1 MQLPIISNFLL
12 RIENADFPPHHEVED
27 VGASNEKI
35 YVKEYDVFLFRDE
48 TDVYNAMADAIRLAS
63 EVTAGRKYLHITI
76 CDESFPL
83 CIPPEM
89 LKSLADSG
97 CSLEVCVDLPEVG

>member
-1 MQLPIISNFLL
+1 MQLPFISNFLL
-12 RIENADFPPHHEVED
+12 RIENADHTPHHEVED
-27 VGASNEKI
+27 VGAPHEKI
-35 YVKEYDVFLFRDE
+35 YVKEYDVFLFKSE
-48 TDVYNAMADAIRLAS
+48 ADVYNALTDAIRLAS
-63 EVTAGRKYLHITI
+63 EVTVGRKFLHITI

-97 CSLEVCVDLPEVG
+97 CSLEVYCDYPEEG

>member
-12 RIENADFPPHHEVED
+12 RIENADHSPHHEVED
-27 VGASNEKI
+27 VGAPHEKI
-35 YVKEYDVFLFRDE
+35 YVKDYDVFLFRDE
-48 TDVYNAMADAIRLAS
+48 TDVCNAMADAIRLAS
-63 EVTAGRKYLHITI
+63 EVTEGRKFLHITI

-83 CIPPEM
+83 RIPPDM

-97 CSLEVCVDLPEVG
+97 CSLEVYVDQPE